1 MVNEDI
7 LNYLKNGVSS
17 GMTIVE
23 LEGNLISEGWDESDV
38 NLAISELNKD
48 KNVNLSLEEI
58 SLPEKLEGEE
68 ETSLT
73 EEVNV
78 TKQKIAEE
86 NKPVQNVL
94 PVQENISDV
103 ALIQEKKGFLSRK
116 NIIIIGSSF
125 LVLVLVLILVF
136 SLSGGDRREK
146 IGTVD
151 ILDGNVVEFTG
162 SKMNIKI
169 GGETKLFTLNGID
182 EYIVRYTFGEFTGEI
197 YMKENVSVD
206 INNDGIDDVDLRLES
221 ISSGVTKIYMDEIES
236 S

>member
-7 LNYLKNGVSS
+7 LNYLKNGVES

-78 TKQKIAEE
+78 TKEKIAEE

-125 LVLVLVLILVF
+125 LILVLVLILVF
-136 SLSGGDRREK
+136 SLPGGDKREK
-146 IGTVD
+146 IGTVN

-197 YMKENVSVD
+197 YMKEDVSVD

>member
-7 LNYLKNGVSS
+7 LNYLKNGVES

-125 LVLVLVLILVF
+125 LILVLVLILVF
-136 SLSGGDRREK
+136 SLPGGDKREK
-146 IGTVD
+146 IGTVN

-197 YMKENVSVD
+197 YMKEDVSVD

>member
-7 LNYLKNGVSS
+7 LNYLKNGVES

-23 LEGNLISEGWDESDV
+23 LEGNLISEGWDASDV

-125 LVLVLVLILVF
+125 LILVLVLILVF
-136 SLSGGDRREK
+136 SLPGGDKREK

>member
-7 LNYLKNGVSS
+7 LNYLKNGVES

-136 SLSGGDRREK
+136 SLPGGDKREK
-146 IGTVD
+146 IGTVN

-169 GGETKLFTLNGID
+169 GEEIKLFTLNGID

-197 YMKENVSVD
+197 YMKEDVSVD